1 MKKIMMSAVALTAII
16 GSASSVSASDITILS
31 DVKVKGEVRTRYEY
45 ADVKSN
51 GVDAANAVTAR
62 TELAVT
68 GGLLG
73 VDNLTATLG
82 ISTVNNFGYTNYNP
96 ADPTYDTIVDP
107 QQAML
112 SQASVDYKMG
122 KTALHAG
129 RSHIN
134 LDDQRFIGTVGW
146 RQMERSYDTLLV
158 ANSDVKNLT
167 LIGAYVYGYAGVGS
181 VTTAETGTVLLHAN
195 YKVMDALNVT
205 AFGYLLANIH
215 DTYGIRLT
223 GKLPAGPAK
232 LSYAASYAMQTD
244 NSLEYGSAGVTN
256 TVDAQYY
263 DIALNANIS
272 GILVGAEYEVLGQND
287 SNSIAATNGFTT
299 PLATLHKFQGWADV
313 FLGDNNANGLI
324 DMSGRIGYT
333 AKGMGKAL
341 VIYHKFD
348 AETGAATDLGSE
360 VDAVYT
366 NKIPGVNGLKGLLKA
381 AFYSGGETGSLHTL
395 DVTKYWVQL
404 DYKF

>member
-1 MKKIMMSAVALTAII
+1 MMSAVALTAIM
-16 GSASSVSASDITILS
+16 GSASSVSASDLEILS
-31 DVKVKGEVRTRYEY
+31 DIKVKGEIRTRYEN
-45 ADVKSN
+45 ADVKDN
-51 GVDAANAVTAR
+51 GIDAANAFTAR
-62 TELAVT
+62 TELAIT

-73 VDNLTATLG
+73 VDNLTATVG
-82 ISTVNNFGYTNYNP
+82 ISTVNNFGYTNYNSTQNGET
-96 ADPTYDTIVDP
+96 TYDKIVDP

-122 KTALHAG
+122 KTAFHAG

-158 ANSDVKNLT
+158 SDSSIKNLGLT
-167 LIGAYVYGYAGVGS
+167 AAYVYGYAGVGS
-181 VTTAETGTVLLHAN
+181 VDTQETGSVLLHAN

-215 DTYGIRLT
+215 DTYGVRVT
-223 GKLPAGPAK
+223 GKVPAGPAK

-244 NSLEYGSAGVTN
+244 NSLEYGSAGGTN
-256 TVDAQYY
+256 DIDAQYY
-263 DIALNANIS
+263 DIALNANIK

-287 SNSIAATNGFTT
+287 SNTATAPGFTT

-313 FLGDNNANGLI
+313 FLGDNNADGLI
-324 DMSGRIGYT
+324 DMSAKIGYT

-360 VDAVYT
+360 IDAVYT
-366 NKIPGVNGLKGLLKA
+366 NKIPGVKGLKGLVKA
-381 AFYSGGETGSLHTL
+381 AFYSAGETGSLHTKDL
-395 DVTKYWVQL
+395 TKYWVQL